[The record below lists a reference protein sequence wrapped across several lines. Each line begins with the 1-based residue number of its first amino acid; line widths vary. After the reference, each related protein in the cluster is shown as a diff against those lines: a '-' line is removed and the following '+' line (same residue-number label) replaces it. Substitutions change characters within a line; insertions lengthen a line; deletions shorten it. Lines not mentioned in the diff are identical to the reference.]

1 MKTLT
6 TLFTAAALTLTA
18 GFAMADVRPDLIPG
32 LLKDGIIMDMQKLNE
47 AALAQHPGATAA
59 NITDTE
65 LEHNATTGAYAYEV
79 EIRDAKN
86 VKWDVKLD
94 AKTGQVLS
102 NKQDK

>member
-6 TLFTAAALTLTA
+6 TLFTAAALTLSA

-32 LLKDGIIMDMQKLNE
+32 LLKSGAIMDFEKLNQ
-47 AALAQHPGATAA
+47 AALAVHPGTTAA

-65 LEHNATTGAYAYEV
+65 LDQDANGTYVYEV

-86 VKWDVKLD
+86 VEWDVKLD
-94 AKTGQVLS
+94 AKTGAVLS